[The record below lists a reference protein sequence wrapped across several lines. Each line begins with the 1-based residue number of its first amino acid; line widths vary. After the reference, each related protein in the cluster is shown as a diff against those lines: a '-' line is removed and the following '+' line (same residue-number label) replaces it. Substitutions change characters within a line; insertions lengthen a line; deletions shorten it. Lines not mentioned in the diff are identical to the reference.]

1 MTWPAASV
9 SLALA
14 LSLAVP
20 VGAGAAAMAATPFAA
35 PPAASAQRALSEAE
49 RDAGVVVLTHEMHIE
64 AFARDGE
71 EYTEEFHHLRYLV
84 LDAMGAAEVSQHVFF
99 SADDESYEVLSL
111 EGQTIADDGTVIP
124 LDEQRD
130 VQLLDARDGTGLST
144 LSLRSVNFP
153 RVAPGAIL
161 DLAYRTRVDG
171 IQPIKLVRLE
181 RDYPTRDLTLRIR
194 MVSDDDRRWVPT
206 RIGSLPPSATA
217 TLTSQMELLLEA
229 QDVPAKR
236 VEPFAPPDV
245 RRGLALALT
254 LEEVPQGAWQDHLL
268 LWAGQPPQITGDQA
282 TGRLG
287 APAMALDGWGLQ
299 QSPAAAELAEVERL
313 IRDHLGEALKSERR
327 FLGRT
332 RRAEDTRTVAQL
344 APPNLP
350 WHERAERL
358 FDHARSRLR
367 VDTASSNTT
376 LDRALRS
383 GYAGPGEVTLY
394 YQYLLDK
401 AGIRNRQALL
411 LSRNG
416 LPFSPALGALA
427 PYDPLYV
434 VEAGPEDAPRYYPV
448 GDPVANA
455 RGVPDPYFGALAFVR
470 ERNGDRWAPKR
481 VPVSSPIHELTVIE
495 FTSDIAPSGEATDLT
510 MRMFLED
517 AAARSARST
526 LRLRGGGVYA
536 GSEAATDYARDMLSA
551 WVGLDPEP
559 DPKISSDTMIS
570 PLEPLPFVIESQWQ
584 PRVQNLDGRLLVRA
598 LPDSWRTSNPFTA
611 TSRSLPLWLAGGD
624 YDLRMRWRLPPG
636 YAYAGESI
644 SEHVTGPAG
653 LEFTFTVE
661 TETTPNGEFLTSSL
675 VLSEPYIID
684 AADYTDVQRFF
695 ERLQRTVDRRKLLL
709 VPNP

>member
-9 SLALA
+9 SMALA
-14 LSLAVP
+14 LSLALTVSP
-20 VGAGAAAMAATPFAA
+20 AAAMTFAA
-35 PPAASAQRALSEAE
+35 PPPASAQRALSAAE
-49 RDAGVVVLTHEMHIE
+49 RDAGVVVLSHEMRIE

-99 SADDESYEVLSL
+99 SADDESYEVVSL
-111 EGQTIADDGTVIP
+111 DGQTIADDGTVIP

-130 VQLLDARDGTGLST
+130 VQLLDARDGAGLST

-161 DLAYRTRVDG
+161 DLAYRTRVAG
-171 IQPIKLVRLE
+171 IQPLKLVRLE
-181 RDYPTRDLTLRIR
+181 RDFPTRDLTLRIR

-229 QDVPAKR
+229 EEVPAKR

-254 LEEVPQGAWQDHLL
+254 LEEVPPGAWQEHLL
-268 LWAGQPPQITGDQA
+268 LWAGQAPQITGDQA
-282 TGRLG
+282 TGQLG
-287 APAMALDGWGLQ
+287 STARALDGWALQ
-299 QSPAAAELAEVERL
+299 QTPAPAELIEVDRL
-313 IRDHLGEALKSERR
+313 VRDHLGEGMKSERR

-332 RRAEDTRTVAQL
+332 RRAEDARTVAAL
-344 APPNLP
+344 APPTLP
-350 WHERAERL
+350 WHERAELL

-367 VDTASSNTT
+367 VDAASSNTT

-394 YQYLLDK
+394 YQYLLDQ
-401 AGIRNRQALL
+401 AGIRNHQALL

-416 LPFSPALGALA
+416 LPFSQALGALA
-427 PYDPLYV
+427 PYDPLFV
-434 VEAGPEDAPRYYPV
+434 VQAGPEEDPRYYPV

-455 RGVPDPYFGALAFVR
+455 RGVPDSYFGALAFVR
-470 ERNGDRWAPKR
+470 ARRSDHWEPKR
-481 VPVSSPIHELTVIE
+481 VPTSSPIHELTVIE
-495 FTSDIAPSGEATDLT
+495 FTSDISPTGEVTDLT

-517 AAARSARST
+517 AAARAPRAT
-526 LRLRGGGVYA
+526 LRLRGGQVYA
-536 GSEAATDYARDMLSA
+536 GPEQAKDYARDMLSA
-551 WVGLDPEP
+551 WVGLDRNRPV
-559 DPKISSDTMIS
+559 KISSDTTIS
-570 PLEPLPFVIESQWQ
+570 PLAPLPLVIESEWQ

-598 LPDSWRTSNPFTA
+598 LPDNWRTSNPFTA
-611 TSRSLPLWLAGGD
+611 TSRTLPLWLAGGD

-636 YAYAGESI
+636 YTYAGEPI
-644 SEHVTGPAG
+644 SEDVVGPAG
-653 LEFTFTVE
+653 LQFSFTVVP
-661 TETTPNGEFLTSSL
+661 ETTPEGNVLTSRL
-675 VLSEPYIID
+675 ALSEPYIID
-684 AADYTDVQRFF
+684 AADYAAVQRFF
-695 ERLQRTVDRRKLLL
+695 ERLQRAVDRRKLLL
-709 VPNP
+709 VPTP